1 MGEVVAL
8 HWTYLLSAEQRRKV
22 IAKLNKVDLTCKAVR
37 EAVNKMP
44 NLDGAEAREVAVVG
58 SEAVATVMNELADL
72 MESLQAEVP
81 DYSDTNCPLRP

>member
-8 HWTYLLSAEQRRKV
+8 HWTYLLNNKQRQAVLRQ
-22 IAKLNKVDLTCKAVR
+22 LNKVDLTCKAVR

-44 NLDGAEAREVAVVG
+44 SLEGPEAREVAVVG

-72 MESLQAEVP
+72 MESLRHEVP